1 MPIDHLW
8 RTGLDAK
15 PDHVAQLLDEEGIG
29 GELEATGPVRLQT
42 EELEEAV
49 DCALGQAHPGL
60 PWCARSNASLL
71 GACWPGPG
79 PSAGFPPCTGAMRP
93 HRRFSSERKRE
104 REASSRGHWQTTSD
118 PALSFGS
125 AMPKFASPNA
135 FHRITAPTISHP

>member
-49 DCALGQAHPGL
+49 DCALGQAHPWL

-71 GACWPGPG
+71 GACLPGPG
-79 PSAGFPPCTGAMRP
+79 PSARFPPRTGARCP
-93 HRRFSSERKRE
+93 PRRVSTQRRTATS
-104 REASSRGHWQTTSD
+104 ASPRGH
-118 PALSFGS
+118 
-125 AMPKFASPNA
+125 
-135 FHRITAPTISHP
+135 R

>member
-49 DCALGQAHPGL
+49 DCALWQGHPGV
-60 PWCARSNASLL
+60 PWGARSQSALL
-71 GACWPGPG
+71 WAFWAGPG
-79 PSAGFPPCTGAMRP
+79 PAPRFPPRTGAMRP
-93 HRRFSSERKRE
+93 HRRFCSERKRG
-104 REASSRGHWQTTSD
+104 R
-118 PALSFGS
+118 
-125 AMPKFASPNA
+125 
-135 FHRITAPTISHP
+135 

>member
-15 PDHVAQLLDEEGIG
+15 ADHVAQLLDEEGIG

-60 PWCARSNASLL
+60 PWGARSHASLL
-71 GACWPGPG
+71 GACLPGPG
-79 PSAGFPPCTGAMRP
+79 PSAGFPPCTRAMRP
-93 HRRFSSERKRE
+93 PRRFSSQRE
-104 REASSRGHWQTTSD
+104 RERETSSPGHPPATSGPPLD
-118 PALSFGS
+118 GG
-125 AMPKFASPNA
+125 N
-135 FHRITAPTISHP
+135 